1 MPALTLLPV
10 DTIYL
15 TYDTYTTADAL
26 DYAQSPAGDDSGAY
40 STKVKVVESSG
51 YYGFHINI
59 YVTAILSATCSA
71 AATTASITTSTGL
84 AWPQQANPSLPTL
97 YAMIGAEIVTYNSYT
112 IVGSSVTALNGL
124 VRGLG
129 GTDDTTH
136 TYSALTDIDVWPLT
150 RGTVVSIDHNK
161 DDQVFNI
168 NTTATIADPNR
179 QYPDITEVGLYSI
192 PESLVAMVKYA
203 A

>member
-1 MPALTLLPV
+1 MALISV
-10 DTIYL
+10 DTLYT
-15 TYDTYTTADAL
+15 TYDTYTSADAL

-40 STKVKVVESSG
+40 STKVKIVESSG
-51 YYGFHINI
+51 YYGFHRNT

-71 AATTASITTSTGL
+71 AAVTATITTSTGL
-84 AWPQQANPSLPTL
+84 TWPYQGSLPNPL
-97 YAMIGAEIVTYNSYT
+97 YAMIGAEIVTYSSET

-136 TYSALTDIDVWPLT
+136 TYSALTDIDVWPLVQ
-150 RGTVVSIDHNK
+150 GSVASIEHDK
-161 DDQVFNI
+161 DLEVFNI
-168 NTTATIADPNR
+168 NTTATISDPNR
-179 QYPDITEVGLYSI
+179 QYPDIVEVRMYTI
-192 PESLVAMVKYA
+192 PKSLVAMVKYA

>member
-1 MPALTLLPV
+1 LYT
-10 DTIYL
+10 
-15 TYDTYTTADAL
+15 TYDTYTSADAL

-40 STKVKVVESSG
+40 SAKVKVVESSG
-51 YYGFHINI
+51 YYGFHINT

-71 AATTASITTSTGL
+71 AATTASITTTTGL
-84 AWPQQANPSLPTL
+84 TWPYQGSLPNPL
-97 YAMIGAEIVTYNSYT
+97 YAMIGAEIVTYSSET

-136 TYSALTDIDVWPLT
+136 TYSALTDINVWPLT
-150 RGTVVSIDHNK
+150 QGSVVSIEHDR
-161 DDQVFNI
+161 DLEVFNI
-168 NTTATIADPNR
+168 NTTATIIDPNR
-179 QYPDITEVGLYSI
+179 QYPDLTTVGLYSI